1 MKIKAYLTIVVSL
14 SLLLGGVYG
23 RSQDIS
29 VPLSGRALFSFDDN
43 YYTLQTDRYFFRLSK
58 KEMDQELSRQI
69 EKSVFSGKRISIT
82 VPSIHIRHA
91 WPAIYSGTNLSNRES
106 FENIKKNMV
115 TIEKIEPGFT
125 QINGKLLLSFDEPY
139 YLVQIDETIMKITK
153 SDLSPDQQSEISKV
167 NIGSEI
173 SFSVPTKAVNMTWLF
188 KPDKQR
194 NIASFVENL
203 DALERNQTFAKIKGT
218 VLYSANEASVIV
230 QSQSLFFQLNKLGI
244 STRTPQ
250 ALEVIGSKIQLV
262 VPNDKI
268 EFIWSIPKA
277 E

>member
-1 MKIKAYLTIVVSL
+1 MKIKAYLTIFASL
-14 SLLLGGVYG
+14 GLLLGGVYG

-43 YYTLQTDRYFFRLSK
+43 YYTMETDKYFFRLSK

-69 EKSVFSGKRISIT
+69 EKSVFSGKRISIA
-82 VPSIHIRHA
+82 VPSIHIKHA
-91 WPAIYSGTNLSNRES
+91 WPVIYSGTNLSGRES

-115 TIEKIEPGFT
+115 TIKKIEPGFT
-125 QINGKLLLSFDEPY
+125 QIKGQLLLSFDEPY
-139 YLVQIDETIMKITK
+139 YLVQIDETIVKITK
-153 SDLSPDQQSEISKV
+153 SDLNPDQQSEISKV

-173 SFSVPTKAVNMTWLF
+173 SFSVPTKAVNITWLF

-194 NIASFVENL
+194 NIASFVEDL
-203 DALERNQTFAKIKGT
+203 DAVERNQTFAKIRGT

-268 EFIWSIPKA
+268 EFIWSIPKP